1 MGYHPKRMG
10 LPGAGVSDWHVRDGR
25 SCGSPNVVGAVPVL
39 MTTAGA
45 EIQEVLF
52 LAVNPIDEPISFEFL
67 NDGIVDE
74 VIHCDFDSR
83 VGLARFLD

>member
-1 MGYHPKRMG
+1 
-10 LPGAGVSDWHVRDGR
+10 
-25 SCGSPNVVGAVPVL
+25 
-39 MTTAGA
+39 MTAAGA